1 MVVFASVLATIG
13 TFVAGLGSQASVW
26 VILDEP
32 ECPQN
37 LIK

>member
-1 MVVFASVLATIG
+1 MAFIASLLATIG
-13 TFVAGLGSQASVW
+13 TFVASMGSQACMI

-32 ECPQN
+32 ECPKN